1 MTPILFKADTVNA
14 NTYGLGALAD
24 CISCE
29 VSEERNGPY
38 ELTMKYPVSG
48 RLFQELKVE
57 RLVKAKPNDTSTD
70 QLFRIYRITT
80 PLNGVVSVYAQH
92 ISYDLAGVAAL
103 PIEEQ
108 IISPARAGALVFE
121 KTATKHNFTFET
133 DASTP
138 SRFRLAHP
146 QSVRAC
152 LGGVEGSIL
161 DIWGGEYEWDNFRV
175 IHRTHRGQQTGVVI
189 EYGKNLTD
197 LEHDADSTTVY
208 THLLP
213 YALHTDEDGNE
224 TVISLTEVILPITD
238 TDLVQQK
245 TVIVDLTSNF
255 DPDEDITEAKLRSK
269 AQSYIVN
276 NGLGLLEPTITVAFE
291 PLWKMPD
298 FVAIL
303 ERLSLCDTVTIRHS
317 QFGIT
322 ARSKVVATVFD
333 VLAEKYISI
342 TLGNAKSNLLQRVQ
356 DAASGIDDA
365 KAKAEA
371 AENGFKRFPKLVSD
385 AIAKATSLI
394 TGQSGGYVVI
404 HTDDE
409 TGMPYELLIMD
420 SPSIETAV
428 NVWRW
433 NVEGLGF
440 SSNGYNG
447 PYETAITADGHIVAD
462 FITSGT
468 LIANIIKA
476 GVLQSQDGSS
486 WWDLDTG
493 EVHLATYVDK
503 EEFRQSIAD
512 FDKKLEDA
520 KDIGARNLLPNT
532 KLMEPFKRYS
542 SSTNSVTLDV
552 DEEGFAVATFPAQ
565 GTSSLDNAIQS
576 RQPIKYTAVRG
587 QKVTI
592 SAMVRSDDAEAI
604 NSDVT
609 HGVMLELDLCGEEE
623 YDADGNLLEPV
634 RTKYVRI
641 PLFEQQLSTEW
652 GKVTWTGV
660 VNDDIFNGGS
670 GDIGMETRFYVQIE
684 DYSTKSFQ
692 MKKLKLELGA
702 VATDW
707 SPAPEDLYSDID
719 AQGDLITELSQSF
732 ADLEVR
738 QNAIT
743 ASVGEVRQATEETYN
758 YLKEYIDTTMSQTA
772 SGLKINIV
780 RMLEQGMDDD
790 GNIISYKTTTGFSFD
805 NSGLHISQTGNGNIT
820 NDLTPT
826 GMTVKRAD
834 EEVLVAD
841 VNGVQATDVT
851 VNNYLI
857 LGLYSRFE
865 DYASG
870 DDDKR
875 TACYYTGP

>member
-1 MTPILFKADTVNA
+1 M
-14 NTYGLGALAD
+14 
-24 CISCE
+24 
-29 VSEERNGPY
+29 
-38 ELTMKYPVSG
+38 YP
-48 RLFQELKVE
+48 
-57 RLVKAKPNDTSTD
+57 
-70 QLFRIYRITT
+70 
-80 PLNGVVSVYAQH
+80 
-92 ISYDLAGVAAL
+92 
-103 PIEEQ
+103 
-108 IISPARAGALVFE
+108 SPWG
-121 KTATKHNFTFET
+121 
-133 DASTP
+133 TP
-138 SRFRLAHP
+138 SRIC
-146 QSVRAC
+146 SSAC
-152 LGGVEGSIL
+152 
-161 DIWGGEYEWDNFRV
+161 
-175 IHRTHRGQQTGVVI
+175 
-189 EYGKNLTD
+189 
-197 LEHDADSTTVY
+197 
-208 THLLP
+208 
-213 YALHTDEDGNE
+213 
-224 TVISLTEVILPITD
+224 
-238 TDLVQQK
+238 
-245 TVIVDLTSNF
+245 
-255 DPDEDITEAKLRSK
+255 
-269 AQSYIVN
+269 
-276 NGLGLLEPTITVAFE
+276 
-291 PLWKMPD
+291 
-298 FVAIL
+298 
-303 ERLSLCDTVTIRHS
+303 
-317 QFGIT
+317 
-322 ARSKVVATVFD
+322 
-333 VLAEKYISI
+333 
-342 TLGNAKSNLLQRVQ
+342 
-356 DAASGIDDA
+356 GIDDA

-542 SSTNSVTLDV
+542 SSTYSVTLDV
-552 DEEGFAVATFPAQ
+552 DEEGFAVVTFPAR

-576 RQPIKYTAVRG
+576 RQPIKYSAVQGR
-587 QKVTI
+587 KVTI
-592 SAMVRSDDAEAI
+592 SAMIRSDDAEAI
-604 NSDVT
+604 NSNVT

-623 YDADGNLLEPV
+623 YDAEGNLLEPV

-652 GKVTWTGV
+652 AKVIWTGA

-670 GDIGMETRFYVQIE
+670 GDIGMGTRFYVQIE

-707 SPAPEDLYSDID
+707 SPSPDDISTELD
-719 AQGDLITELSQSF
+719 AQGDLITNLQQSF
-732 ADLEVR
+732 AELEVR
-738 QNAIT
+738 QNEIT
-743 ASVGEVRQATEETYN
+743 STVSEMRQANEETYN
-758 YLKEYIDTTMSQTA
+758 NLKEYVDTTVSQTA
-772 SGLKINIV
+772 SGVRIDIV
-780 RMLEQGMDDD
+780 KMLAQGMDDD
-790 GNIISYKTTTGFSFD
+790 GNIIAYKTTTGFSFD
-805 NSGLHISQTGNGNIT
+805 GTGLHISATGNGNIT

-826 GMTVKRAD
+826 GMTVQRSGED
-834 EEVLVAD
+834 VLVAD

-851 VNNYLI
+851 VRNYLI
-857 LGLYSRFE
+857 LGLNSRFE
-865 DYASG
+865 DYATSADG
-870 DDDKR
+870 KR